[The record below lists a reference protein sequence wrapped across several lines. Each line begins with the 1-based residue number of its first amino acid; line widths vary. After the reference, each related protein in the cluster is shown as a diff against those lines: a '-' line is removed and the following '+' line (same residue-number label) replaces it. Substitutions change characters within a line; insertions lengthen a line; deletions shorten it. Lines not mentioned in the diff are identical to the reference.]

1 MEVKK
6 FKVYIIEHLCVVEVF
21 SAKTY
26 DEAQRLVKKWFKDNQ
41 SVVTAD
47 TEYYIE
53 EV

>member
-1 MEVKK
+1 MSQYRISIVEA
-6 FKVYIIEHLCVVEVF
+6 LCVVETF
-21 SAKTY
+21 TAKTY
-26 DEAQRLVKKWFKDNQ
+26 DEAQGLVEKWFKDNQ